1 MKFRVIIQ
9 YYLINDGVFDKAG
22 WTKMVA
28 SNLCLKP
35 EQLESLATTIADL
48 VADGVRGEVILDSD
62 VNPDWVV
69 VAEHPF
75 LVIQQSKYITY
86 VNDW

>member
-22 WTKMVA
+22 WTEMVA
-28 SNLCLKP
+28 KNLCLKP
-35 EQLESLATTIADL
+35 DQLESLATTISDL
-48 VADGVRGEVILDSD
+48 VADGVRDSVILDSA
-62 VNPDWVV
+62 VNPDWAI

>member
-22 WTKMVA
+22 WIKMVA
-28 SNLCLKP
+28 RNLCLKP

-48 VADGVRGEVILDSD
+48 VADGVREGVILDSD